1 MRTKFPYGKID
12 FQKYWDIYMQRE
24 DAITS
29 LPSEVELEEL
39 AIKAIGKEHI
49 ALVPLPEDEAAREGD
64 TATLSTVSSLPKFN
78 KPKVTVSLG
87 RGLYNKELET
97 MAVGK
102 KVGDSFT
109 LTIQGETVAVT
120 ILALQRKSAPAPT
133 DEMVVAMGAKDGRNQ
148 PITTVE
154 GYIRFIKEQ
163 NIEMKLANINYY
175 IMEEILK
182 DFPITKYDEE
192 DIRVL
197 GELEKD
203 VFIKMF
209 LETEGIDLRKEVPQS
224 WKDEGM
230 HTLEDFIARRCEW
243 YKMKI
248 QQCLVYQNLLNLP
261 DEGATDPLDHYEV
274 LSELTLKMWDK
285 IKEKLEE
292 K

>member
-1 MRTKFPYGKID
+1 
-12 FQKYWDIYMQRE
+12 
-24 DAITS
+24 
-29 LPSEVELEEL
+29 
-39 AIKAIGKEHI
+39 
-49 ALVPLPEDEAAREGD
+49 
-64 TATLSTVSSLPKFN
+64 
-78 KPKVTVSLG
+78 
-87 RGLYNKELET
+87 
-97 MAVGK
+97 
-102 KVGDSFT
+102 
-109 LTIQGETVAVT
+109 
-120 ILALQRKSAPAPT
+120 
-133 DEMVVAMGAKDGRNQ
+133 MGVKDGRNQ

-175 IMEEILK
+175 IIEDILK
-182 DFPITKYDEE
+182 DFPITEYDEE

-197 GELEKD
+197 GELEKK

-209 LETEGIDLRKEVPQS
+209 LETEGMDLRKEVPQD
-224 WKDEGM
+224 WKDDGVY
-230 HTLEDFIARRCEW
+230 TLEDFIARRCEW
-243 YKMKI
+243 YKIKI